1 MSLHKCQKQ
10 DKMLLSEAQEVM
22 LPLCQFVGQI
32 VNLCNFR
39 EAIQAERVKRCVR
52 ICVLSILA

>member
-1 MSLHKCQKQ
+1 
-10 DKMLLSEAQEVM
+10 MLLSEAQEVM

-32 VNLCNFR
+32 VNMCNFR

-52 ICVLSILA
+52 RHYASIDNTFGNELGNF